1 MVLRSHQR
9 ALASRIT
16 CDCAPRD
23 LHDQTLDYLRMSTA
37 SQDLEKNTVD
47 FLRLA
52 DPPHQK
58 PRREVWALTAKRWQ
72 DLRAHTLGD
81 DGTDLPRLRPDRS
94 LPPRSQQHLYHSE
107 RNGYTPIALSSQ
119 AMGAPAT
126 VGPAW
131 RASHCERGRGRRAL
145 IVSRRGDWH
154 GAAGGSDCV
163 EPEHVPAA
171 ALSVC
176 GRV

>member
-1 MVLRSHQR
+1 M
-9 ALASRIT
+9 
-16 CDCAPRD
+16 
-23 LHDQTLDYLRMSTA
+23 HDQTLDYLRMSTA

-154 GAAGGSDCV
+154 GAAGGPDFV